1 MTQHNTVP
9 SDGSVPQGS
18 AGSKVDALLQRFPG
32 PVVLRSRSE
41 DRQPPFLS
49 CMLFLGLAVL
59 GISHIVKGDGA
70 VSDWLLVAASGS
82 WWHSFR
88 PKQYYQSEV

>member
-1 MTQHNTVP
+1 
-9 SDGSVPQGS
+9 
-18 AGSKVDALLQRFPG
+18 
-32 PVVLRSRSE
+32 
-41 DRQPPFLS
+41 
-49 CMLFLGLAVL
+49 MLFLGLAVL